1 MKDLQSKIEE
11 VKRLMNYYESLIQQQ
26 DPNRRNVIDAYLN
39 WHSAALVLFDG
50 NGIPPEDPYLKN
62 FNSVNNSGNGYVL
75 YYNFKSIKSSFNV
88 LINRIER
95 MDAKT
100 KGNIHNKKVFIVH
113 GHDSGTK
120 EMVARFIEKCGL
132 EAIIL
137 HEQVNQGQTI
147 IEKLES
153 NTNVGF
159 GVVLYTPCDRGG
171 ENKKDAK
178 LKPRARENVVFEHGY
193 LIGKLGRTRVVALLK
208 EGVEIPGD
216 LDGKLYT
223 PIDEGGAWKMELAK
237 ELIEAGFDIDLKKLI

>member
-1 MKDLQSKIEE
+1 MKDWTTEIAK
-11 VKRLMNYYESLIQQQ
+11 VKELLMGYENISQQQ
-26 DPNRRNVIDAYLN
+26 DHNKRSVIEAYIN
-39 WHSAALVLFDG
+39 WHSAALVLFDSY
-50 NGIPPEDPYLKN
+50 GIPPEDPYLKN
-62 FNSVNNSGNGYVL
+62 FVSVNNGGNGYVL
-75 YYNFKSIKSSFNV
+75 RDNFKSIKSSFDV
-88 LINRIER
+88 LINRIENMEVR
-95 MDAKT
+95 T
-100 KGNIHNKKVFIVH
+100 KNNISNNKVFIVH

-120 EMVARFIEKCGL
+120 EMVARFIERCGL

-171 ENKKDAK
+171 ENIKGAK

-223 PIDEGGAWKMELAK
+223 PIDKGGAWKMQLAK
-237 ELIEAGFDIDLKKLI
+237 EFIEAGFNIDLNKII